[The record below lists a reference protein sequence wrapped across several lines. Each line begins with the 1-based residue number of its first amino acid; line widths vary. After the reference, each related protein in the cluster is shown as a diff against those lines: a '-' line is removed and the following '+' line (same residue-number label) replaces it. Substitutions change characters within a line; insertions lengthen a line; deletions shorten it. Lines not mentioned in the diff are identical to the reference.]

1 MTEVAGVIPFSAW
14 EQAVFYVLLT
24 VFVVY
29 VFSWIAKQNKEARD
43 HAAEESVKARAFQ
56 EAQSEKWQKFI
67 FDLNANLQEQNRVDR
82 EKQNCAM
89 ADVNKGLT
97 DLTRVTGQLV
107 QTMNEMRTD
116 IYQHDLQAKEIKHLV
131 ENAKPAPKPRA
142 KKSDAPN
149 VG

>member
-1 MTEVAGVIPFSAW
+1 MTGTETTQLIPYAAW
-14 EQAVFYVLLT
+14 EQAVFVGLFIVLVVGLLAWFTKQSDKWQGFMLT
-24 VFVVY
+24 IDEKWRAF
-29 VFSWIAKQNKEARD
+29 NKEQR
-43 HAAEESVKARAFQ
+43 EEN
-56 EAQSEKWQKFI
+56 
-67 FDLNANLQEQNRVDR
+67 NA
-82 EKQNCAM
+82 CM
-89 ADVNKGLT
+89 SDVNKGLT

>member
-1 MTEVAGVIPFSAW
+1 MTEVAGVIPFTAW

-29 VFSWIAKQNKEARD
+29 VLTWSSKRDKEQRD
-43 HAAEESVKARAFQ
+43 HYDDESSKSRAFEQ
-56 EAQSEKWQKFI
+56 AQSDKWQLFI
-67 FDLNANLQEQNRVDR
+67 ETSNEQWRAFS
-82 EKQNCAM
+82 EKQRIENNACM
-89 ADVNKGLT
+89 SDVNKGLT

-142 KKSDAPN
+142 TKTTQPEQ
-149 VG
+149 

>member
-1 MTEVAGVIPFSAW
+1 MTEVAGVIPFTAW

-24 VFVVY
+24 IFVVY
-29 VFSWIAKQNKEARD
+29 VLTWSSKRDKEQRD
-43 HAAEESVKARAFQ
+43 HYDEERAKARAFEQ
-56 EAQSEKWQKFI
+56 AQAEQWQKFI
-67 FDLNANLQEQNRVDR
+67 ETSNETWRAFNKEQRSENNA
-82 EKQNCAM
+82 CM
-89 ADVNKGLT
+89 SDVNKGLT

-142 KKSDAPN
+142 KKSDAP
-149 VG
+149 VA